1 MKESKNYLLSY
12 FIRTIMKKFLF
23 LLTAIIIPSIMFA
36 QVKVDANGHVGIGTT
51 GTSFSS
57 PLSVGSTG
65 ESGVVSK
72 FTGIGTIM
80 KINSTEGYGYFADKP
95 ALVVN
100 SESGT
105 VPGNMFGISSVSS
118 ITNSY
123 SNTTSVG
130 VFGQAVNSANPGT
143 AIGIAGH
150 VILSTKAAGIF
161 GDINGYSPT
170 YSVIDGRYAGFFNG
184 NVKVTNGTINGT
196 LTSSSDERLK
206 EDIEEIAD
214 TERGEDGS
222 VISKL
227 GLLTPVSYRYKDMNA
242 GKERGAYVDKDGNEV
257 ELPEEKP
264 SQVMTKRHFGFV
276 AQELQLVY
284 PDLVYENDNGYLSVN
299 YTELIPILVQSIK
312 ELKSEIDELKSTTGK
327 ASRAPLAEGEQETLS
342 LPFRE
347 GAEVGSAMSQNIPNP
362 FTDKT
367 DIAIFLPET
376 VQTATLYIYDL
387 SGKQIEQ
394 HPIEGRGNTV
404 MTIHAERMDAGM
416 YVYSLIADKKVVT
429 TRKMIV
435 VK

>member
-1 MKESKNYLLSY
+1 
-12 FIRTIMKKFLF
+12 MKKLF
-23 LLTAIIIPSIMFA
+23 FTLLTISLPTIGLA
-36 QVKVDANGHVGIGTT
+36 QLKVDSNGNVGVGSS

-57 PLSVGSTG
+57 FLAVGNTAG
-65 ESGVVSK
+65 ESGVTSTFKGLNTVSK
-72 FTGIGTIM
+72 IIGE
-80 KINSTEGYGYFADKP
+80 NLSSSTCLGT
-95 ALVVN
+95 LVVN
-100 SESGT
+100 TSSSSSYNIIGIRTDVGNTSSGT
-105 VPGNMFGISSVSS
+105 PSRTIGVEAYAGGS
-118 ITNSY
+118 TG
-123 SNTTSVG
+123 TTIG
-130 VFGQAVNSANPGT
+130 VAGCPIINYNGT
-143 AIGIAGH
+143 
-150 VILSTKAAGIF
+150 GIF
-161 GDINGYSPT
+161 GSASYPYYNY
-170 YSVIDGRYAGFFNG
+170 IDGQYAGFFYG

-196 LTSSSDERLK
+196 LTNSSDERLK
-206 EDIEEIAD
+206 EDVEEIAD

-242 GKERGAYVDKDGNEV
+242 GKERGTYVDKDGKEV
-257 ELPEEKP
+257 ELPEEEP

-276 AQELQLVY
+276 AQELQQVY

-312 ELKSEIDELKSTTGK
+312 ELKTEVDELKSAAGK
-327 ASRAPLAEGEQETLS
+327 ASCAPLTEGDQETLS

-347 GAEVGSAMSQNIPNP
+347 GAEAGSSMDQNVPNP
-362 FTDKT
+362 FTEKT
-367 DIAIFLPET
+367 DITIYLPES

-394 HPIEGRGNTV
+394 HPVEGRGNTV

>member
-1 MKESKNYLLSY
+1 
-12 FIRTIMKKFLF
+12 MKKVFIS
-23 LLTAIIIPSIMFA
+23 IIASVLPFIGYT
-36 QVKVDANGHVGIGTT
+36 QVKVDANGHVGIGNSAP
-51 GTSFSS
+51 SFSS
-57 PLSVGSTG
+57 TLSVGGTG
-65 ESGVVSK
+65 ESGVVSTFRGVGTFTK
-72 FTGIGTIM
+72 IIGDTISSPTCLGSFIVNTDNSAPFNTTGIRA
-80 KINSTEGYGYFADKP
+80 E
-95 ALVVN
+95 
-100 SESGT
+100 
-105 VPGNMFGISSVSS
+105 VSN
-118 ITNSY
+118 ITNYGLNVIGVESY
-123 SNTTSVG
+123 VAGSSLANVVG
-130 VFGQAVNSANPGT
+130 V
-143 AIGIAGH
+143 
-150 VILSTKAAGIF
+150 AGIPIVNVKGAGLF
-161 GDINGYSPT
+161 GSSSYPYYNY
-170 YSVIDGRYAGFFNG
+170 IDGSYAGFFYG

-206 EDIEEIAD
+206 EDIEELSD

-227 GLLTPVSYRYKDMNA
+227 ELLTPVSFRYKDMNA
-242 GKERGAYVDKDGNEV
+242 GKERGTYVDKDGNEV

-276 AQELQLVY
+276 AQELQQVY

-312 ELKSEIDELKSTTGK
+312 ELKTEIDELKSAAAK

-347 GAEVGSAMSQNIPNP
+347 GAGVGSSMSQNVPNP
-362 FTDKT
+362 FTEKT
-367 DIAIFLPET
+367 DIAIYLPET

-394 HPIEGRGNTV
+394 HPVEGRGDTV
-404 MTIHAERMDAGM
+404 MTIHADRMDAGM
-416 YVYSLIADKKVVT
+416 YIYSLIADKKVVT

>member
-1 MKESKNYLLSY
+1 
-12 FIRTIMKKFLF
+12 MKKFLF
-23 LLTAIIIPSIMFA
+23 LLTAIILPSIMFA

-57 PLSVGSTG
+57 PLSVGGVG
-65 ESGVVSK
+65 ESGVVSS
-72 FTGIGTIM
+72 FTGNGTVTKIVGGTI
-80 KINSTEGYGYFADKP
+80 NSSACLGSLVLQTNNNESYDTRGIRLDVGNTSFNGTYNTIGLEVHLGSNNTGKVIGVSGCPITGQYG
-95 ALVVN
+95 
-100 SESGT
+100 T
-105 VPGNMFGISSVSS
+105 
-118 ITNSY
+118 
-123 SNTTSVG
+123 
-130 VFGQAVNSANPGT
+130 
-143 AIGIAGH
+143 
-150 VILSTKAAGIF
+150 GIF
-161 GDINGYSPT
+161 GSSSYPYYS
-170 YSVIDGRYAGFFNG
+170 SIDGKYAGFFYG

-222 VISKL
+222 VIGKL
-227 GLLTPVSYRYKDMNA
+227 ELLTPVSYRYKDMNA
-242 GKERGAYVDKDGNEV
+242 GKERGTYTDKDGNEV
-257 ELPEEKP
+257 ELPEEKT
-264 SQVMTKRHFGFV
+264 SQVITKRHFGFV
-276 AQELQLVY
+276 AQELQQVY

-312 ELKSEIDELKSTTGK
+312 ELNAKVESLEADRANRSPLLREGGVRGGSDET
-327 ASRAPLAEGEQETLS
+327 ASIGDDS

-347 GAEVGSAMSQNIPNP
+347 GLGVGSSMDQNVPNP
-362 FTDKT
+362 FSEKT
-367 DIAIFLPET
+367 DIAIFLPES

-404 MTIHAERMDAGM
+404 MTIHAERMDAGI

>member
-1 MKESKNYLLSY
+1 
-12 FIRTIMKKFLF
+12 MKKLF
-23 LLTAIIIPSIMFA
+23 VTLLTVSLPFICFA
-36 QVKVDANGHVGIGTT
+36 QVKVDANGHVGIGTS

-57 PLSVGSTG
+57 HLAVGNTTG
-65 ESGVVSK
+65 ESGITSIFKGLNTVSK
-72 FTGIGTIM
+72 IIGDTIF
-80 KINSTEGYGYFADKP
+80 SPYCLGSF
-95 ALVVN
+95 VVN
-100 SESGT
+100 TSNPAPFIT
-105 VPGNMFGISSVSS
+105 RGIRVDA
-118 ITNSY
+118 
-123 SNTTSVG
+123 SNTAGYDLIGIESY
-130 VFGQAVNSANPGT
+130 ACNVNNGK
-143 AIGIAGH
+143 AIGVSGCPITGQYG
-150 VILSTKAAGIF
+150 TGIF
-161 GDINGYSPT
+161 GSSSYPYYS
-170 YSVIDGRYAGFFNG
+170 YIDGKYAGFFYG

-196 LTSSSDERLK
+196 LTNSSDERLK

-214 TERGEDGS
+214 TERGDDGS

-242 GKERGAYVDKDGNEV
+242 GKERGTYVDKDGNEV

-276 AQELQLVY
+276 AQELQQVY

-312 ELKSEIDELKSTTGK
+312 ELKSEIDELKSEAGK
-327 ASRAPLAEGEQETLS
+327 ASHAPLTEGEQETLY

-347 GAEVGSAMSQNIPNP
+347 GARVGSYMNQNVPNP
-362 FTDKT
+362 FTEKT
-367 DIAIFLPET
+367 DIAIFLPES

-394 HPIEGRGNTV
+394 HPVEGRGNTV

>member
-1 MKESKNYLLSY
+1 
-12 FIRTIMKKFLF
+12 MKKLF
-23 LLTAIIIPSIMFA
+23 VTILTASLPIICFA

-51 GTSFSS
+51 GSSISS
-57 PLSVGSTG
+57 PLAVGNTTG
-65 ESGVVSK
+65 ESGVVSSFRGAGTVMK
-72 FTGIGTIM
+72 ITGDTISSPSCLGSFVINTSNPAPFATRGIRIDAGNTLFGTI
-80 KINSTEGYGYFADKP
+80 STETIGVEAHVGSNNNCYVIGVSGCPITGQYG
-95 ALVVN
+95 
-100 SESGT
+100 T
-105 VPGNMFGISSVSS
+105 
-118 ITNSY
+118 
-123 SNTTSVG
+123 
-130 VFGQAVNSANPGT
+130 
-143 AIGIAGH
+143 
-150 VILSTKAAGIF
+150 GIF
-161 GDINGYSPT
+161 GSSSYPYYS
-170 YSVIDGRYAGFFNG
+170 YIDGKYAGFFYG

-196 LTSSSDERLK
+196 LTNSSDERLK

-214 TERGEDGS
+214 TERGDDGS

-242 GKERGAYVDKDGNEV
+242 GKERGTYVDKDGNEV

-276 AQELQLVY
+276 AQELQQVY

-312 ELKSEIDELKSTTGK
+312 ELKSELDELKSAASK
-327 ASRAPLAEGEQETLS
+327 ASRSPLQEGLAESLS
-342 LPFRE
+342 LPTGEAE
-347 GAEVGSAMSQNIPNP
+347 GVGSSMDQNVPNP
-362 FTDKT
+362 FTEKT
-367 DIAIFLPET
+367 DIAIFLPES

-394 HPIEGRGNTV
+394 HPVEGRGETV
-404 MTIHAERMDAGM
+404 MTIHADKMDAGM